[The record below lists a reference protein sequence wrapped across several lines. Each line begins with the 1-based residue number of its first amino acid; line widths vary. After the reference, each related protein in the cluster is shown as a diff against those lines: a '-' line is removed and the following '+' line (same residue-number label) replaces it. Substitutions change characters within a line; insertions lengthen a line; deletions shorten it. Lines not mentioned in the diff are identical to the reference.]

1 MNICVFGSGI
11 EHIDNCYKEAGYEL
25 GKLIGKNKH
34 TLVFGAGS
42 IGMMGA
48 VADGAASEGG
58 YIIGILPEKLNETS
72 TSSKHINEK
81 IVTKTMHE
89 RKILMEDLADVFIIC
104 PGGFGTFEEIAEVIS
119 LKRLDYFSTP
129 IIFLNT
135 NDYYKKLFE
144 MFEVCVNENFATK
157 EFLKLYRIAKT
168 PKEVFEMIDA
178 ETKRGG

>member
-11 EHIDNCYKEAGYEL
+11 EHIDNSYKEVGYEL
-25 GKLIGKNKH
+25 GKLIGKSKH

-72 TSSKHINEK
+72 TPSKHINEK

-89 RKILMEDLADVFIIC
+89 RKILMEDMADVFVIC

-119 LKRLDYFSTP
+119 LKRLDYFSIP

-135 NDYYKKLFE
+135 NDYYNKLFE
-144 MFEVCVNENFATK
+144 MFEVCVSENFAS
-157 EFLKLYRIAKT
+157 ERILKLYEVART
-168 PKEVFEMIDA
+168 PKEVFEMIDGVI
-178 ETKRGG
+178 KRGS